1 MSSSSSET
9 GTGSS
14 GASGTDPTGR
24 RRIRLGE
31 LAALISAGAAVGG
44 VALGFLGLPTV
55 VNSPTARTVTPTVYV
70 TLSPSPSDQSAATT
84 GSSGAAPSP
93 GSSAAMP
100 TSTKTPLPNAVTIE
114 KPTDGPIPRCIDISG
129 QGQPAQGH
137 QLWIGM
143 RVDKEFFILR
153 PVSQDS
159 TAGAG
164 RWSAKSVTV
173 GSEEGTGADYTIAVL
188 DVTPDLSTTLTRLTV
203 DGQPDNLW
211 RIAFPSYPAGTVI
224 RVERPLHRN
233 ATDQAGC

>member
-1 MSSSSSET
+1 MSSSPSGT

-14 GASGTDPTGR
+14 GPSGTDSTGR
-24 RRIRLGE
+24 RQIRLTE
-31 LAALISAGAAVGG
+31 LAALISAGAAVAG

-55 VNSPTARTVTPTVYV
+55 LNSPTARTGTQTVYV
-70 TLSPSPSDQSAATT
+70 TPSPSPPGQPAATA
-84 GSSGAAPSP
+84 GSSSAAPSP
-93 GSSAAMP
+93 
-100 TSTKTPLPNAVTIE
+100 STKTPLPNAVTIE

-129 QGQPAQGH
+129 QGQAAQGH

-164 RWSAKSVTV
+164 RWSAKAVTV
-173 GSEEGTGADYTIAVL
+173 GSEEGTGADYIIAVL

-224 RVERPLHRN
+224 KVEKPLHRN
-233 ATDQAGC
+233 ATEQASC